1 MVKVRKRD
9 GSLQDFDKQKI
20 VNAIMKA
27 MKTGGK
33 ISKKVAQNISDEI
46 YEKYKKLSDVDI
58 KDIETSVFNYL
69 VKHGHKNT
77 AKSYEGYRA
86 VREYQRNIDN
96 ESEKQIMSM
105 LGNDDEYWTTENS
118 NKNSEL
124 VTTKRDYM
132 AGVMS
137 KALSKK
143 YIFTPDVVQ
152 ADKEAIIKI
161 HDLDYAIQHLTNC
174 ELINLEDMLNYGT
187 NINGV
192 HIDKPHTLTTATTIV
207 TQIITAV
214 TSSSYGINSAVVK
227 QY

>member
-1 MVKVRKRD
+1 MVRVKKRD
-9 GSLQDFDKQKI
+9 GSLQDFDSNKI
-20 VNAIMKA
+20 TNAIMKA

-33 ISKKVAQNISDEI
+33 VSKNEAQNISDEI
-46 YEKYKKLSDVDI
+46 YEKYKKLSYVDI
-58 KDIETSVFNYL
+58 KDIEISVFNYL
-69 VKHGHKNT
+69 VKHGYKNT

-152 ADKEAIIKI
+152 ADKEAVIKI

-187 NINGV
+187 STNGV
-192 HIDKPHTLTTATTIV
+192 HIDQPHMLTTATTIV

-214 TSSSYGINSAVVK
+214 TSSSYGLNSAVVK